1 MGILKKQNKKQI
13 EQELVDTLR
22 KIQRKK
28 YLEIKEQI
36 SQRDKLKHFLF
47 KEIKKEINKEIN
59 TSFSKLTNR
68 LKRGVERYILIELN
82 SIKDLN
88 TIKYADIKKIVK
100 KCVYLI
106 RKTNFYEMYKTKKI
120 SKSDVRKEIYENV
133 RSFLSVDSLSTFQ
146 KRKIGEKINKW
157 LKENN
162 GTGAL
167 TLNEFDVLERFVLN
181 SIEELYKDKSS
192 LYGTNKIINSFL
204 NQPNYQKILSRRT
217 TAEISEIKKEFRAY
231 LEDNKISSELTKED
245 KRKLDRVLFK
255 ITIRY

>member
-106 RKTNFYEMYKTKKI
+106 RKTKFYEIYKTKKI
-120 SKSDVRKEIYENV
+120 SKSDVRKEIYEKA

-146 KRKIGEKINKW
+146 KRKIGEKINEW

-181 SIEELYKDKSS
+181 SIEELYKDKSN

-217 TAEISEIKKEFRAY
+217 TAKISEIKKEFRAY

-255 ITIRY
+255 IIIRY